1 MQTVKERWDM
11 EIEIKIEPGRLLS
24 KIIIVT
30 GKVDKDTEALVDMIS
45 RSESEPELICGFKD
59 DVMSILDPGEISR
72 VYSEGRKITAVTQ
85 DGEYVLKKR
94 LVEIEELLEQSK
106 FARISNSEIINLKKV
121 KHFDLSFRGTICVKM
136 NDGSV
141 TYVSRRYV
149 SKIKTI
155 LGV

>member
-1 MQTVKERWDM
+1 M
-11 EIEIKIEPGRLLS
+11 EIEIKIEPGRLLP

-30 GKVDKDTEALVDMIS
+30 GKVNKDTEALVDMIS
-45 RSESEPELICGFKD
+45 RSEPELICGFKD

-85 DGEYVLKKR
+85 DGEYVIKKR
-94 LVEIEELLEQSK
+94 LFEIEELLEKSK

>member
-1 MQTVKERWDM
+1 M
-11 EIEIKIEPGRLLS
+11 EIEIKIEPGRLLP

-45 RSESEPELICGFKD
+45 RSESESELICGFKD

-85 DGEYVLKKR
+85 DGEYVIKKR
-94 LVEIEELLEQSK
+94 LFEIEELLEKSK

>member
-1 MQTVKERWDM
+1 M
-11 EIEIKIEPGRLLS
+11 EIEIRIEPGRILP

-30 GKVDKDTEALVDMIS
+30 GKVDKNTEALVDMIS
-45 RSESEPELICGFKD
+45 RSESESELVCGFKD
-59 DVMSILDPGEISR
+59 EVMCILEPDEISR
-72 VYSEGRKITAVTQ
+72 VYSEGRKIIAVTP

-94 LVEIEELLEQSK
+94 LFEIEEILEKSK

-149 SKIKTI
+149 SKIITI

>member
-1 MQTVKERWDM
+1 M
-11 EIEIKIEPGRLLS
+11 EIEIRIEPGRILP
-24 KIIIVT
+24 KIIIVI
-30 GKVDKDTEALVDMIS
+30 GKVDKNTEALVDMIS
-45 RSESEPELICGFKD
+45 RSESESELVCGFKD
-59 DVMSILDPGEISR
+59 EVMCILEPDEISR
-72 VYSEGRKITAVTQ
+72 VYSEGRKIIAVTP

-94 LVEIEELLEQSK
+94 LFEIEEILEKSK

>member
-1 MQTVKERWDM
+1 M
-11 EIEIKIEPGRLLS
+11 EIEIKIEPGRLLP

-30 GKVDKDTEALVDMIS
+30 GKVNKDTEALVDMIS
-45 RSESEPELICGFKD
+45 RSESEPELICGFKN

-85 DGEYVLKKR
+85 DGEYVIKKR
-94 LVEIEELLEQSK
+94 LFEIEELLEKSK

>member
-1 MQTVKERWDM
+1 M
-11 EIEIKIEPGRLLS
+11 EIEIKIEPGRLLP

-30 GKVDKDTEALVDMIS
+30 GKVNKDTEALVDMIS

-59 DVMSILDPGEISR
+59 DVMSILEPGEISR

-94 LVEIEELLEQSK
+94 LFEIEELLEQSK

>member
-1 MQTVKERWDM
+1 M
-11 EIEIKIEPGRLLS
+11 EIEIKIEPGRLLP

-30 GKVDKDTEALVDMIS
+30 GRVDKDTEALVDMIS

-85 DGEYVLKKR
+85 DGEYVIKKR
-94 LVEIEELLEQSK
+94 LFEIEELLEKSK

>member
-1 MQTVKERWDM
+1 MC
-11 EIEIKIEPGRLLS
+11 ILEP
-24 KIIIVT
+24 
-30 GKVDKDTEALVDMIS
+30 D
-45 RSESEPELICGFKD
+45 
-59 DVMSILDPGEISR
+59 EISR
-72 VYSEGRKITAVTQ
+72 VYSEGRKIIAVTP
-85 DGEYVLKKR
+85 DGEYVLKNR
-94 LVEIEELLEQSK
+94 LFEIEEILEKSK

>member
-1 MQTVKERWDM
+1 M
-11 EIEIKIEPGRLLS
+11 EIEIKIEPGRLLP

-30 GKVDKDTEALVDMIS
+30 GKVNKDTEALVDMIS
-45 RSESEPELICGFKD
+45 RSESETELICGFKD
-59 DVMSILDPGEISR
+59 DVMSILEPGEISR

-94 LVEIEELLEQSK
+94 LFEIEELLEQSK